1 MHHMPF
7 SQSPLSFLY
16 DRAFP
21 GYGNMHTVNVGKMN
35 KVEFGNFET
44 SHRANYRVVHS
55 FAGDSYWIID
65 SGSSEKL
72 FSGISYPIQPITTT
86 SGSSSA
92 ETSSSPSATR
102 DSLMALL
109 RSSDDLCMWMAGY
122 IFK

>member
-1 MHHMPF
+1 MPF
-7 SQSPLSFLY
+7 SQSPLNFLY
-16 DRAFP
+16 DRTFP

-35 KVEFGNFET
+35 KVEFANFET

-65 SGSSEKL
+65 SGSSENL
-72 FSGISYPIQPITTT
+72 FSGISSFMQPITTT

-92 ETSSSPSATR
+92 GTNSSPFATR
-102 DSLMALL
+102 FPLPLL
-109 RSSDDLCMWMAGY
+109 DRNSEYVCIWMLTY